1 MAGVVT
7 GQVERREDVDLIAG
21 VSGARPSSH
30 TCFVLDTPTWPRK
43 RTVGV
48 TVSVNVSFSPGVV
61 TGQVEGRG
69 DVDLIALVSDARQW
83 VLAATGDSVFPAVKV
98 S

>member
-1 MAGVVT
+1 M
-7 GQVERREDVDLIAG
+7 
-21 VSGARPSSH
+21 
-30 TCFVLDTPTWPRK
+30 
-43 RTVGV
+43 

-61 TGQVEGRG
+61 TGQVEGRE